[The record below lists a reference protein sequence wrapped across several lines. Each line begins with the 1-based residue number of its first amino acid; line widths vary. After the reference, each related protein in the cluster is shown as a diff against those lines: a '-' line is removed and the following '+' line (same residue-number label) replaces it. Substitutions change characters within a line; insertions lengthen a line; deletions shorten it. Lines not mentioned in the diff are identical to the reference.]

1 MKPAD
6 QPISVH
12 VAGRVVQV
20 WPKPSE
26 RARRVRLS
34 VKPGPRVE
42 LTYPANASQ
51 ASALAFLKDN
61 LPWLEQVFPK
71 ARAVQPSLLAHLE
84 KFPWATLDE
93 RMMEVS
99 LATGPR
105 ARLVIAKETD
115 AVQLFLPE
123 AGREEAAVRV
133 LRRLAATGLTL
144 AVERLARRVG
154 VNVDAVSVRDQTTRW
169 GSCSQLGAL
178 SLNWRLV
185 LLPPVVHDHVIY
197 HELAHRKHMDH
208 SDRFWNQLAA
218 WDPDWKKH
226 DRELTKRWNLIMDL
240 GRA

>member
-1 MKPAD
+1 M
-6 QPISVH
+6 H
-12 VAGRVVQV
+12 
-20 WPKPSE
+20 
-26 RARRVRLS
+26 
-34 VKPGPRVE
+34 
-42 LTYPANASQ
+42 ASQ

-61 LPWLEQVFPK
+61 LPWLEQVVQK
-71 ARAVQPSLLAHLE
+71 ARTVQPSLLAHLE

-99 LATGPR
+99 ITTGAR
-105 ARLVIAKETD
+105 ARLVIAREAD
-115 AVQLFLPE
+115 SLQMHLPE
-123 AGREEAAVRV
+123 QEREAAAVRV
-133 LRRLAATGLTL
+133 LRRLAETGLPL

-154 VNVDAVSVRDQTTRW
+154 VSVRDQTTRW
-169 GSCSQLGAL
+169 GSCSQQGSL

-218 WDPDWKKH
+218 WDPEWKKH
-226 DRELTKRWNLIMDL
+226 DRELTRRWNVIMDL

>member
-1 MKPAD
+1 MRSPA
-6 QPISVH
+6 QPIPVQ
-12 VAGRVVQV
+12 VAGRVVEV
-20 WPKPSE
+20 WPKPSD

-42 LTYPANASQ
+42 LTYPAHAPL
-51 ASALAFLKDN
+51 ATALAFLKDN
-61 LPWLEQVFPK
+61 LAWLEDVVRR
-71 ARAVQPSLLAHLE
+71 ARTVQPSLLTHLE

-93 RMMEVS
+93 RLIEVS
-99 LATGPR
+99 LQAGPR
-105 ARLVIAKETD
+105 ARLIVEKESD
-115 AVQLFLPE
+115 AVRLVLPDDD
-123 AGREEAAVRV
+123 REQAAVRV
-133 LRRLAATGLTL
+133 LRRLAETGLSL

-154 VNVDAVSVRDQTTRW
+154 VTVDGVSVRDQTSRW
-169 GSCSQLGAL
+169 GSCSQQGSL

-218 WDPDWKKH
+218 WDPEWKKH
-226 DRELTKRWNLIMDL
+226 DRELTKRWNVIMDL

>member
-1 MKPAD
+1 MHPAD

-20 WPKPSE
+20 WPRPSE
-26 RARRVRLS
+26 RTRRVRLS

-71 ARAVQPSLLAHLE
+71 ARAVQPSLLAHLD
-84 KFPWATLDE
+84 KYPWVTLDE

-105 ARLVIAKETD
+105 ARLVIAQEAD

-123 AGREEAAVRV
+123 AGREAATVRV
-133 LRRLAATGLTL
+133 LRRLAETGLTL
-144 AVERLARRVG
+144 AVERLARHVG
-154 VNVDAVSVRDQTTRW
+154 VQVDGVSVRDQTTRW
-169 GSCSQLGAL
+169 GSCSQQGAL

-226 DRELTKRWNLIMDL
+226 DRELTKRWNIIMDL

>member
-1 MKPAD
+1 
-6 QPISVH
+6 VH

-42 LTYPANASQ
+42 LTYPANTSL

-105 ARLVIAKETD
+105 ARLVIAKATD

-123 AGREEAAVRV
+123 VGREEAAVRV
-133 LRRLAATGLTL
+133 LRRLAETGLTQ

-154 VNVDAVSVRDQTTRW
+154 VNVDGVSVRDQTTRW
-169 GSCSQLGAL
+169 GSCSQQGSL

-185 LLPPVVHDHVIY
+185 LLPPVVHDHVIF

-226 DRELTKRWNLIMDL
+226 DRELTKRWNIIMDL

>member
-1 MKPAD
+1 MPPE
-6 QPISVH
+6 QPITVH

-42 LTYPANASQ
+42 LTYPVHASQ
-51 ASALAFLKDN
+51 ASAMAFLKDN
-61 LPWLEQVFPK
+61 LAWLEQVVQK

-99 LATGPR
+99 ILTGAR
-105 ARLVIAKETD
+105 ARLIIAQEAD
-115 AVQLFLPE
+115 AVEMHLPTE
-123 AGREEAAVRV
+123 GREAAAVRV
-133 LRRLAATGLTL
+133 LRRLAETGLPL

-154 VNVDAVSVRDQTTRW
+154 VSVDGVSVRDQTSRW
-169 GSCSQLGAL
+169 GSCSQQGAL

-218 WDPDWKKH
+218 WDPEWKKH
-226 DRELTKRWNLIMDL
+226 DRALTKRWNIIMDL

>member
-1 MKPAD
+1 MKPAA
-6 QPISVH
+6 QPISVQ
-12 VAGRVVQV
+12 VAGRVVEV

-42 LTYPANASQ
+42 LTYPAGAPL
-51 ASALAFLKDN
+51 ATAVAFLKQQ
-61 LPWLEQVFPK
+61 LGWLEEVVVK
-71 ARAVQPSLLAHLE
+71 ARTVQPSLLAHLE

-99 LATGPR
+99 VLTGPR
-105 ARLVIAKETD
+105 ARLVIEKEAD
-115 AVQLFLPE
+115 ALCMVLPE
-123 AGREEAAVRV
+123 VGREEAAVRV
-133 LRRLAATGLTL
+133 IRRLAETGLTL
-144 AVERLARRVG
+144 AVERLAKRVG
-154 VNVDAVSVRDQTTRW
+154 VSVEGVSVRDQTTRW
-169 GSCSQLGAL
+169 GSCSQQGAL

-185 LLPPVVHDHVIY
+185 LLPPLVHDHVIY

-218 WDPDWKKH
+218 WDPEWKKH
-226 DRELTKRWNLIMDL
+226 DRELTKRWNVIMDL

>member
-1 MKPAD
+1 MSPA

-12 VAGRVVQV
+12 VAGREVHV
-20 WPKPSE
+20 WPKPSD

-34 VKPGPRVE
+34 VRPGPRVE
-42 LTYPANASQ
+42 LTYPSHASV

-61 LPWLEQVFPK
+61 LPWLEQVMQK
-71 ARAVQPSLLAHLE
+71 ARPVQPSLLAHLE

-99 LATGPR
+99 VETGAR
-105 ARLVIAKETD
+105 ARLVISREAD
-115 AVQLFLPE
+115 ALQMFLPAE
-123 AGREEAAVRV
+123 GREAAAVRV
-133 LRRLAATGLTL
+133 LRRLAETGLPL

-154 VNVDAVSVRDQTTRW
+154 VTVDGVSVRDQTTRW
-169 GSCSQLGAL
+169 GSCSQQGSL

-218 WDPDWKKH
+218 WDPEWKKH
-226 DRELTKRWNLIMDL
+226 DRELTKRWNVIMDL